1 MRVPGRGFAARRAVV
16 VRDFLIF
23 VLKLT
28 IDGLKDVVLLPVAS
42 IAFVA
47 DLLIGGSDRPRLFYR
62 VVRAAERFDRWLN
75 LTGALDELERGDTE
89 DGLFGA
95 SRAGSDTLLGKVE
108 AWVRGSEDRGT
119 DEASDDEAGDDG
131 TREPRR

>member
-1 MRVPGRGFAARRAVV
+1 V

-95 SRAGSDTLLGKVE
+95 STAGSDTLLGKVE
-108 AWVRGSEDRGT
+108 GWVRGAEDP
-119 DEASDDEAGDDG
+119 EADQTRDAEAGDD
-131 TREPRR
+131 EPRAPRR